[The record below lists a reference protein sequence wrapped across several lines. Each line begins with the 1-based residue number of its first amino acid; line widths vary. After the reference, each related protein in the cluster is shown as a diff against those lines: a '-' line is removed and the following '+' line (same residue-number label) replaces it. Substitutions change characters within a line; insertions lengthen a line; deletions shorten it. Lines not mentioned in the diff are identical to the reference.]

1 MTHFDSAAASATVNA
16 YEPAT
21 RQAARPPLLEVSQ
34 LSAGH
39 GGVDVISGI
48 SFSVQAGECVA
59 MLGRNGAGKTTL
71 LHSLFNIGPRHD
83 GRIRLH
89 GQRVDAWPGHRIA
102 RAGMA
107 LVPQGRGVFPNL
119 SVGQSLGLARH
130 SARHAP
136 TGADSP
142 ITRDDVFRLWPR
154 LAERQ
159 HTLCAN
165 LSGGERQLLA
175 LARALLTQARLIV
188 LDEPSE
194 GLAPRIIQDTLQ
206 PALHAMRAQ
215 GHTLLLAE
223 QNIELALALATRVL
237 VLAGHRLVF
246 DDTPQQLQAQPH
258 ILQRHLGLA

>member
-1 MTHFDSAAASATVNA
+1 MKHFHSAMAD
-16 YEPAT
+16 ELAT
-21 RQAARPPLLEVSQ
+21 RQTARPPLLEVDQ
-34 LSAGH
+34 LSAGY
-39 GGVDVISGI
+39 GGADVIGGI

-59 MLGRNGAGKTTL
+59 ILGRNGAGKTTL
-71 LHSLFNIGPRHD
+71 LHSLFNIGPQHK

-130 SARHAP
+130 SARHASAG
-136 TGADSP
+136 TDAR
-142 ITRDDVFRLWPR
+142 ITLGDIFKLWPR

-194 GLAPRIIQDTLQ
+194 GLAPRIIADTLQ
-206 PALHAMRAQ
+206 PALQALRVQ
-215 GHTLLLAE
+215 GQTLLLAE

-237 VLAGHRLVF
+237 VLAERGLAF
-246 DDTPQQLQAQPH
+246 DGTPQQLQAQPD